1 MKKDLLEED
10 PEDIKESDIIG
21 EVKVTIDKNAFK
33 GPFTCCGRKTKKV
46 TKKISCRGLEVGYE
60 AWKCAKCGKEYLESD
75 QSKKLEK
82 IWTLE
87 MLLEGKAPTM
97 ERSLNYDGKTYFV
110 RFPKDLTGSWNKG
123 KKKATIT
130 MLTPEKYFV
139 EIT

>member
-10 PEDIKESDIIG
+10 EIREEDVIG

-33 GPFTCCGRKTKKV
+33 GPFTCCSQKTERAIKN
-46 TKKISCRGLEVGYE
+46 ISSKGLQFTYDVWRCG
-60 AWKCAKCGKEYLESD
+60 KCGKEYLD
-75 QSKKLEK
+75 TKQAGIMEK
-82 IWTLE
+82 FRGIQ

-97 ERSLNYDGKTYFV
+97 ERSINYDGKAYFV

-130 MLTPEKYFV
+130 MLTPEKYLV
-139 EIT
+139 EVIN

>member
-1 MKKDLLEED
+1 MKQKTAYETEEDEELLEEVHF
-10 PEDIKESDIIG
+10 E
-21 EVKVTIDKNAFK
+21 IDKNAFK

-46 TKKISCRGLEVGYE
+46 TKKTSYRGLEVGYG

-82 IWTLE
+82 IWALE
-87 MLLEGKAPTM
+87 MLFDGKAPKM
-97 ERSLNYDGKTYFV
+97 ERSLNYDGKAYFV